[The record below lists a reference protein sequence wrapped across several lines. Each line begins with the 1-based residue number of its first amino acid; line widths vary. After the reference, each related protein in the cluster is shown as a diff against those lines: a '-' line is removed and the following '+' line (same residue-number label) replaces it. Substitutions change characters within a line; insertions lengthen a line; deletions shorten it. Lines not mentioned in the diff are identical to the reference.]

1 MKALLCI
8 QHGDPELLEVR
19 EIDPPEPGSGQIRI
33 DVLAAGVN
41 FPDSLIIRN
50 LYQFKPE
57 LPFSPGGEIAGTVSA
72 LGAGVQGFSLG
83 DPVMALCGHGGFAQ
97 QVVVD
102 AAKAVK
108 VPAGVSMEMAASF
121 TMVYATSYHALVDRA
136 QLKPGETLLVLGAAG
151 GVGLSAVEIA
161 KALGARVIAAAS
173 SDDKLAVC
181 REHGADECINYSRED
196 LRELIKTMTEG
207 RGVDVVYDPV
217 GGDLAE
223 PAFRSIA
230 WRGRFL
236 VIGFALGQIPSIPLN
251 LALLKGA
258 SIVGVFWGAF
268 VAREPGA
275 FQADMAQLLAWVR
288 EGKLRPRISARYS
301 LADAPQAIRAL
312 MDRTAVGKLVVLP
325 GL

>member
-196 LRELIKTMTEG
+196 LRERIKTLTEG

>member
-1 MKALLCI
+1 MKALLCT

-19 EIDPPEPGSGQIRI
+19 ELESPEPGPGQIRI
-33 DVLAAGVN
+33 DVQAAGVN

-50 LYQFKPE
+50 LYQFKPD
-57 LPFSPGGEIAGTVSA
+57 LPFAPGGEIAGIISA
-72 LGAGVQGFSLG
+72 LGSDVQGFSLG

-97 QVVVD
+97 QVIVD
-102 AAKAVK
+102 AVKAVK
-108 VPAGVSMEMAASF
+108 VPPGVPMEMAASF
-121 TMVYATSYHALVDRA
+121 TMVYATSYHGLVDRA
-136 QLKPGETLLVLGAAG
+136 QLRPGETVLVLGAAG

-161 KALGARVIAAAS
+161 KAMGAHVIAAAS
-173 SDDKLAVC
+173 SDEKLAVC

-196 LRELIKTMTEG
+196 LRERIKSLTEG

-217 GGDLAE
+217 GGHLAE

-236 VIGFALGQIPSIPLN
+236 VIGFALGNIPALALN

-258 SIVGVFWGAF
+258 SIVGVFWGAY
-268 VAREPGA
+268 VAKEPKA

-301 LADAPQAIRAL
+301 LADAPKAIRAL

-325 GL
+325 RL